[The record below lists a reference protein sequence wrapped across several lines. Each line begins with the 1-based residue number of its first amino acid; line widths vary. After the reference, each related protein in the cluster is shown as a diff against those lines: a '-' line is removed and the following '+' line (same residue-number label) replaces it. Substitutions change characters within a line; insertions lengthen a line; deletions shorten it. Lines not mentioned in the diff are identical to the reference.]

1 MVKGLTLGLATLAL
15 AAAASAATSY
25 NVTFFEPVVVNGT
38 SLKPGEYKVEVNND
52 KATIKRGKTLDESPV
67 KIESNEVKY
76 PSTSVRLVGT
86 QVEEIRVGGTKTKL
100 VFEKA
105 GVATN

>member
-52 KATIKRGKTLDESPV
+52 KATIKRGKTLAESPV